1 VTIPTFGWSKEPSVA
16 AREMDR
22 KLRRATRWTDNDDGG
37 YDDKNNESNNK
48 KLRPSYFANY
58 FRFYFGWLTL

>member
-1 VTIPTFGWSKEPSVA
+1 
-16 AREMDR
+16 MDR

-48 KLRPSYFANY
+48 KLRLRYFANY
-58 FRFYFGWLTL
+58 FRFYFGLLTLWAKK